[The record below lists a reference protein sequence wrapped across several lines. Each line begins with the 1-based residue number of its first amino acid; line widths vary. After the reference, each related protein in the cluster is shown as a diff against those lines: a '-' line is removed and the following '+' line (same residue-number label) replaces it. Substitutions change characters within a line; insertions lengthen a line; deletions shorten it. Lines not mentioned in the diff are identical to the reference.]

1 MSGLNCIVQQQQQGN
16 EHACTSL
23 QVIIVEISRQ
33 EGLYVLNKQQ
43 AESLLLSLYVLRMAH
58 LGYSSIAVGRKP
70 LQMQLF

>member
-16 EHACTSL
+16 EHASTSL